1 MQNTP
6 LHLAAIFGHAGAGAA
21 LVNGG
26 AELMARNNVG
36 IMPLHAASLGGAAP
50 PYFRREIYK
59 LFVNTDF

>member
-36 IMPLHAASLGGAAP
+36 IMPLHAASLGG
-50 PYFRREIYK
+50 YLKQRFLKR
-59 LFVNTDF
+59 